1 MYQVLPGTLV
11 SPPIESRLSCVKKNR
26 TLEFF
31 SLVGFLF
38 VIQKQGMQTL
48 TNSIGR
54 ESQKTFSQKNIFI
67 SPFFCFCYP
76 LKLIELKPKNV

>member
-11 SPPIESRLSCVKKNR
+11 SPPIESRLSCEKKTGHWN
-26 TLEFF
+26 FF

-48 TNSIGR
+48 TNSIGKAKKFLSKK
-54 ESQKTFSQKNIFI
+54 EIYI
-67 SPFFCFCYP
+67 SAF
-76 LKLIELKPKNV
+76 

>member
-48 TNSIGR
+48 TNSIGHTLPR
-54 ESQKTFSQKNIFI
+54 PLEISEKNW
-67 SPFFCFCYP
+67 ST
-76 LKLIELKPKNV
+76 

>member
-11 SPPIESRLSCVKKNR
+11 SPPIESRLSCEKKNR

-54 ESQKTFSQKNIFI
+54 ESQKTFSQKKIFI
-67 SPFFCFCYP
+67 SPFFAFAIR
-76 LKLIELKPKNV
+76 LN